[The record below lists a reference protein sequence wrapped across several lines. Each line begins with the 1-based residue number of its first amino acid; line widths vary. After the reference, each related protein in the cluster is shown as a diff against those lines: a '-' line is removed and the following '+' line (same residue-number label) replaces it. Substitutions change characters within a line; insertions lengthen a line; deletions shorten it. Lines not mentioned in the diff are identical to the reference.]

1 MDIVRV
7 AAVGRHGD
15 RLRMAGQHADP
26 IGLDE
31 RVENKG
37 AARLALAVAAMATM
51 NEHRLTHE
59 TIPHSCARAAAVECA
74 DHVDSADSPDQI
86 RPVRQR

>member
-31 RVENKG
+31 RVKNKS
-37 AARLALAVAAMATM
+37 AARLSLAIAAMAAM
-51 NEHRLTHE
+51 NEHRLGRE
-59 TIPHSCARAAAVECA
+59 PVADRSARAATVARDAHRGE
-74 DHVDSADSPDQI
+74 P
-86 RPVRQR
+86 